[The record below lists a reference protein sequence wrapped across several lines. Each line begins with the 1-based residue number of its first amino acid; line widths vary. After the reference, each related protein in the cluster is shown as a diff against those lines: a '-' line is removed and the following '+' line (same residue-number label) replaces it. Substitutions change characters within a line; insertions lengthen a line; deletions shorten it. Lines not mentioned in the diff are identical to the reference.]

1 MRLPS
6 AKEQSMKKWLGV
18 LLIALAV
25 LFLAG
30 GGFDIGYAA
39 LAVLSGDHSSYV
51 IGNAVGRGL
60 IGVLFV
66 LIALRMFSKGRTKLD
81 S

>member
-1 MRLPS
+1 
-6 AKEQSMKKWLGV
+6 MKRWPGTV
-18 LLIALAV
+18 LIALAMV
-25 LFLAG
+25 FLAG
-30 GGFDIGYAA
+30 GGIDIAYAA
-39 LAVLSGDHSSYV
+39 RSLLSGDTSSYV

-66 LIALRMFSKGRTKLD
+66 FIAIKVFGKGRARLD